1 MLSVLARARKSL
13 GHAALALA
21 ALALAACQPT
31 AGGGPSVSRGQAV
44 PVALLVPGGSGQSS
58 DEVLAQSLQNAARL
72 AAADLGGVQIDLRV
86 YNTKGS
92 PAEAQAMATQAVAD
106 GAVIILGPVYAQEA
120 NAVGAVAAQA
130 GINVLSFSNN
140 TAVAGGNVFVLGNTF
155 SNSAER
161 LASYAVRN
169 GMPRIMVVSD
179 QNGAGEA
186 GKAAIQAAIAQV
198 GGTVAGSA
206 SYEFSQ
212 NGIVQAAPTIAATA
226 QSAGANAI
234 FLTAETAGA
243 LPLLTQ
249 LLRENG
255 LAADQVRFLGLTRW
269 DIPAEAVALPGLQGG
284 YFALPDP
291 GLYGQFQTRYQAA
304 YGTAAHPIA
313 SLGYDGIAAIG
324 ALAKRGNG
332 FSASALTQAS
342 GFAGVTG
349 IFRFLPNGTNQRGL
363 AVAQIQN
370 RQVVVVDAAPR
381 SFGGFGL

>member
-1 MLSVLARARKSL
+1 MLSVLARARKSI
-13 GHAALALA
+13 GRAALGLA

-31 AGGGPSVSRGQAV
+31 TGGGPTVSRGQAV

-58 DEVLAQSLQNAARL
+58 DDVLAQSLQNAARL
-72 AAADLGGVQIDLRV
+72 ADADLGGVQIDLRV

-92 PAEAQAMATQAVAD
+92 PAEAQAMATKAIAD
-106 GAVIILGPVYAQEA
+106 GAVVILGPVYAQEA
-120 NAVGAVAAQA
+120 NAVGAVAAA
-130 GINVLSFSNN
+130 SGVNVLSFSNN
-140 TAVAGGNVFVLGNTF
+140 PAIAGGNVFVLGNTF
-155 SNSAER
+155 ANTAER
-161 LASYAVRN
+161 LAGYAVRN

-179 QNGAGEA
+179 QNAAGEA

-212 NGIVQAAPTIAATA
+212 NGIVQAAPTIASTA
-226 QSAGANAI
+226 QSSGANAI

-269 DIPAEAVALPGLQGG
+269 DIPAEAVALPGVQGG

-304 YGTAAHPIA
+304 YGAAAHPIA

-332 FSASALTQAS
+332 FSAAALTQGS

-370 RQVVVVDAAPR
+370 RQVVVVDSAPR
-381 SFGGFGL
+381 SFGGFGS